1 MKAYKKGYRAER
13 EIRKI
18 FEENGWQVVRSAG
31 SHTNIDL
38 FVKKNDTAFGV
49 QVKARKNFSVLS
61 MLENADMLVIKP
73 DRKEPYAVLK
83 LSDLLKLLAR

>member
-18 FEENGWQVVRSAG
+18 FEENG
-31 SHTNIDL
+31 
-38 FVKKNDTAFGV
+38 
-49 QVKARKNFSVLS
+49 